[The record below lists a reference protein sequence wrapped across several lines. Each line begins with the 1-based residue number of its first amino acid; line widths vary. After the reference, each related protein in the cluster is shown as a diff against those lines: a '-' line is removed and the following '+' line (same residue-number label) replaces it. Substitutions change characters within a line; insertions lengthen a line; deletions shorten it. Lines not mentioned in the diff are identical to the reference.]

1 MNKSSNQVMWFP
13 EGTFKKTEEERERER
28 TLLKKHNPNGEVMW
42 FPEGTFKE
50 REPSKQNHK
59 VPHICSDD
67 CSFDC
72 SENFALNIIVK
83 FSFGIFSPFLA
94 VAAIRDKNIKARI
107 PGVDPLQKNYL
118 KK

>member
-13 EGTFKKTEEERERER
+13 EGTFKEIEEEREKRP
-28 TLLKKHNPNGEVMW
+28 LKQNPNGEVMW

-50 REPSKQNHK
+50 RELSKQ
-59 VPHICSDD
+59 HIFSD
-67 CSFDC
+67 
-72 SENFALNIIVK
+72 ETKLEILAK
-83 FSFGIFSPFLA
+83 FTIGIFSPFIA

>member
-1 MNKSSNQVMWFP
+1 MFLALFHLVVYPLKLLKIKQKSSNMNKSSNQ
-13 EGTFKKTEEERERER
+13 
-28 TLLKKHNPNGEVMW
+28 VMW

-50 REPSKQNHK
+50 REPSKQNHT
-59 VPHICSDD
+59 HSDE
-67 CSFDC
+67 SKL
-72 SENFALNIIVK
+72 EILAK
-83 FSFGIFSPFLA
+83 FTIGIFSPFLA

>member
-1 MNKSSNQVMWFP
+1 MNKSNQVMWFP

-42 FPEGTFKE
+42 FPEGTFKKIEEE
-50 REPSKQNHK
+50 RERTLLKKYNPNGEIMYFPEGTFKKEEKKTLTDQ
-59 VPHICSDD
+59 
-67 CSFDC
+67 FF
-72 SENFALNIIVK
+72 NF
-83 FSFGIFSPFLA
+83 

>member
-50 REPSKQNHK
+50 REPSKQNNT
-59 VPHICSDD
+59 HICSD
-67 CSFDC
+67 
-72 SENFALNIIVK
+72 ETKLEILAK
-83 FSFGIFSPFLA
+83 FTIGIFSPFIA

>member
-1 MNKSSNQVMWFP
+1 MNKSNQVMWFP

-28 TLLKKHNPNGEVMW
+28 TLLKKHNPNGEIMY
-42 FPEGTFKE
+42 FPEGTFKKE
-50 REPSKQNHK
+50 EKKPLTDQQKFIYFIAY
-59 VPHICSDD
+59 PMI
-67 CSFDC
+67 F
-72 SENFALNIIVK
+72 FA
-83 FSFGIFSPFLA
+83 SPFIA

>member
-1 MNKSSNQVMWFP
+1 MNKSNQVMWFP

-28 TLLKKHNPNGEVMW
+28 TLLKKHNPNGEIMY
-42 FPEGTFKE
+42 FPEGTFKKE
-50 REPSKQNHK
+50 EKPLLTDQQKFNYFIAY
-59 VPHICSDD
+59 PMI
-67 CSFDC
+67 F
-72 SENFALNIIVK
+72 FA
-83 FSFGIFSPFLA
+83 SPFIA

>member
-1 MNKSSNQVMWFP
+1 MNKSNQVLWFP

-28 TLLKKHNPNGEVMW
+28 ALLKKHNPNGEVMW

-50 REPSKQNHK
+50 REPSKQ
-59 VPHICSDD
+59 HIFSD
-67 CSFDC
+67 
-72 SENFALNIIVK
+72 ETKLEILAK
-83 FSFGIFSPFLA
+83 FTIGIFSPFIA
-94 VAAIRDKNIKARI
+94 IAAIRDKNIKARI